1 MDPTKLHDWQ
11 IAEEAEKKIRPIRD
25 ITDKLGLL
33 EDEVIPY
40 GKYICKVD
48 FNKIWNRIKDNKTG
62 KMVQAK
68 DCPFTSGVLVA
79 GMGDE
84 IPKGVTKKSAKKPE
98 TKAVKPKENK

>member
-1 MDPTKLHDWQ
+1 MEQQSHTFVLNTEVVSSAIHKGEDKNMK
-11 IAEEAEKKIRPIRD
+11 IVEK
-25 ITDKLGLL
+25 
-33 EDEVIPY
+33 ENQMV
-40 GKYICKVD
+40 
-48 FNKIWNRIKDNKTG
+48 WKDNKTG

-84 IPKGVTKKSAKKPE
+84 IPKGVTKKSSKKPE

>member
-1 MDPTKLHDWQ
+1 M
-11 IAEEAEKKIRPIRD
+11 EKQSHSFVLNTQVVDSAIHKEKDKNMKIVE
-25 ITDKLGLL
+25 K
-33 EDEVIPY
+33 ENQMV
-40 GKYICKVD
+40 
-48 FNKIWNRIKDNKTG
+48 WKDNATG

-84 IPKGVTKKSAKKPE
+84 IPKGVTKKSTKKPE